1 MIRVKVSALALIVA
15 GALAACGG
23 APAAAPASSAAAPA
37 KPSAASSAAASSA
50 ASAKPAASAAAKPVA
65 STSGAAA
72 AKPAASGLIKVVSA
86 YPNISGSNIALFVT
100 NDGGYFQK
108 NGLDVDLKFI
118 NGAAKSSAAL
128 LANQVQICHCGG
140 SELVSANA
148 EGADLVV
155 TATLTPVYPYEF
167 EVAPSIKTFD
177 DLKGKAI
184 GISSIGGAVDVI
196 TRIVLT
202 KNGINPDKDVNLVP
216 DNGSTFRINA
226 ALGGATQAAMA
237 DPPGLLK
244 LEEKGFHVLAN
255 PAADKIPTANSAIVS
270 DRAWLNGHKDVMQ
283 RYVNALI
290 EGTARTKQD
299 KAYAISVMKKYFKSD
314 DEKAM
319 EVTWNFFANDVE
331 TLNPV
336 TTPEQYTDTINEL
349 AKKNAKVK
357 GFDVSK
363 YIDNSFVKAAQDKGV
378 AKQG

>member
-1 MIRVKVSALALIVA
+1 VIRLKLSTLALIAA
-15 GALAACGG
+15 GLLAACGG

-37 KPSAASSAAASSA
+37 KPSTATSAAASAAASTSA
-50 ASAKPAASAAAKPVA
+50 AAKPAAS
-65 STSGAAA
+65 TSAAAA
-72 AKPAASGLIKVVSA
+72 AKPAASGLIKVTSA
-86 YPNISGSNIALFVT
+86 YPNISGSNIALFVA

-140 SELVSANA
+140 SELVSANT

-167 EVAPSIKTFD
+167 EVAPSIKTFN

-216 DNGSTFRINA
+216 DNGSTFRIDA
-226 ALGGATQAAMA
+226 ALGGATQGAMA

-270 DRAWLNGHKDVMQ
+270 DRAWLNSHKDVMQ
-283 RYVNALI
+283 RYVDALI
-290 EGTARTKQD
+290 QGTARTKQD

-314 DEKAM
+314 DEHAM
-319 EVTWNFFANDVE
+319 DVTWNFFANDVE

-336 TTPEQYTDTINEL
+336 TSPDQYTDTINEL
-349 AKKNAKVK
+349 AKKNPKVK
-357 GFDVSK
+357 TFDVNK
-363 YIDNSFVKAAQDKGV
+363 YIDNSFVKEAESKGV
-378 AKQG
+378 AKQA

>member
-1 MIRVKVSALALIVA
+1 MVA
-15 GALAACGG
+15 
-23 APAAAPASSAAAPA
+23 
-37 KPSAASSAAASSA
+37 
-50 ASAKPAASAAAKPVA
+50 
-65 STSGAAA
+65 
-72 AKPAASGLIKVVSA
+72 A

-128 LANQVQICHCGG
+128 LANQVQVCHCGG
-140 SELVSANA
+140 SELVSADA
-148 EGADLVV
+148 EGADLMV

-167 EVAPSIKTFD
+167 EVAPSIKTFA

-283 RYVNALI
+283 RYIDALI
-290 EGTARTKQD
+290 QGTARTKQD
-299 KAYAISVMKKYFKSD
+299 KAYAISVMKKYFKSE
-314 DEKAM
+314 DEHAM

-336 TTPEQYTDTINEL
+336 TTPNQYTDTINEL
-349 AKKNAKVK
+349 AKKNPKVK
-357 GFDVSK
+357 NFDVNK
-363 YIDNSFVKAAQDKGV
+363 YIDNSFVKAAQDKGI